1 MANDRSETFP
11 APEGAARPAVLCVD
25 DDAAV
30 LSALR
35 RSLRGESF
43 DVLTASNAAHALA
56 SLRRNPVEV
65 IISDQRM
72 PGQSGA
78 EFLAE
83 VGQRWPRIGRVIL
96 TGYPG
101 PAVLTEGIRAGIDF
115 LFQKPW
121 DDDALKSA
129 VHRLIRRKQR
139 REAPRGEGDGVEFDV
154 GGEGG

>member
-1 MANDRSETFP
+1 MFENDLDPSAGPSRHT
-11 APEGAARPAVLCVD
+11 VLCVD

-35 RSLRGESF
+35 RLLREEPF

-56 SLRRNPVEV
+56 SLRRHPVEV

-72 PGQSGA
+72 PGQSGS

-83 VGQRWPRIGRVIL
+83 VGQRWPSIGRVIL
-96 TGYPG
+96 TAYPG
-101 PAVLTEGIRAGIDF
+101 HAVMTEGIRAGVDF
-115 LFQKPW
+115 LFHKPW

-129 VHRLIRRKQR
+129 VRRLIRKNER
-139 REAPRGEGDGVEFDV
+139 REVRHQDALERDAYDL

>member
-1 MANDRSETFP
+1 MADHESGGPSRHT
-11 APEGAARPAVLCVD
+11 VLCVD

-35 RSLRGESF
+35 RLLREEPF
-43 DVLTASNAAHALA
+43 DVLTASSAAHALA
-56 SLRRNPVEV
+56 SLRRYPVKV

-96 TGYPG
+96 TAYPG
-101 PAVLTEGIRAGIDF
+101 HAVMTEGIRAGVDF
-115 LFQKPW
+115 LFHKPW
-121 DDDALKSA
+121 DDDALKAA
-129 VHRLIRRKQR
+129 VRRLIRKNAR
-139 REAPRGEGDGVEFDV
+139 REEREHDEIERDV
-154 GGEGG
+154 VDLGGEGG

>member
-1 MANDRSETFP
+1 MSDEVERSP
-11 APEGAARPAVLCVD
+11 DSLPHAVLCVD

-35 RSLRGESF
+35 RLLRDESF
-43 DVLTASNAAHALA
+43 EVLTASNAAHALA
-56 SLRRNPVEV
+56 SLRRNAVEV

-78 EFLAE
+78 ELLAE

-96 TGYPG
+96 TGFPG
-101 PAVLTEGIRAGIDF
+101 PNVLSEGIRAGVDF

-129 VHRLIRRKQR
+129 VLRLIRRKQR
-139 REAPRGEGDGVEFDV
+139 REASAEEMEEVQYDL

>member
-1 MANDRSETFP
+1 MQDFRDSDPMSRHTI
-11 APEGAARPAVLCVD
+11 LCVD

-35 RSLRGESF
+35 RLLREEAF
-43 DVLTASNAAHALA
+43 EVLTASNAANALA

-65 IISDQRM
+65 IITDQRM

-78 EFLAE
+78 ELLAE

-96 TGYPG
+96 TAYPG
-101 PAVLTEGIRAGIDF
+101 QTVMIEGIRAGVDY
-115 LFQKPW
+115 LFHKPW

-129 VHRLIRRKQR
+129 VRRLIRR
-139 REAPRGEGDGVEFDV
+139 GVRSNEEPERVDFDI